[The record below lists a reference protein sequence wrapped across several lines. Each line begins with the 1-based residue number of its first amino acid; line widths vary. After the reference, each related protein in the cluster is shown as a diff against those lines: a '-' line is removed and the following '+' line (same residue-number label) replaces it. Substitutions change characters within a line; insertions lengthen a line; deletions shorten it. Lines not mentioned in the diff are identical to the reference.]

1 MKNYARI
8 NDGSVGCRESYL
20 KNAIINRIK
29 GETGRGRG
37 GSVYLWN
44 TWPRILGGSERIL
57 SGLSQ
62 LTNSSGDFVVL
73 LFLSKGIQD
82 GSIDAEGEE
91 GEFDQFMIEEAIEV
105 NSFGNWTKFWRE
117 EKVSIKTDVEIFIRF
132 EYFILPFYD
141 YSFTNV

>member
-1 MKNYARI
+1 MRLLTR
-8 NDGSVGCRESYL
+8 V
-20 KNAIINRIK
+20 K

-105 NSFGNWTKFWRE
+105 NSFGNWTKFWRG